1 MLPVNAVNGWD
12 QRSFFSL
19 LFFPLK
25 LQIVKRSKAMNQQM
39 TITGAD
45 LISTGK
51 RGWFVHFET
60 FLIKKTKTKL
70 GLQTAIKIVSF
81 RYSVIYSSVVP
92 NVGFILLWN
101 LYKKD

>member
-1 MLPVNAVNGWD
+1 MQPVNAVNGWD

-60 FLIKKTKTKL
+60 FLIKKKQKQNWVCRLQSKL
-70 GLQTAIKIVSF
+70 CLLD
-81 RYSVIYSSVVP
+81 
-92 NVGFILLWN
+92 IL
-101 LYKKD
+101 